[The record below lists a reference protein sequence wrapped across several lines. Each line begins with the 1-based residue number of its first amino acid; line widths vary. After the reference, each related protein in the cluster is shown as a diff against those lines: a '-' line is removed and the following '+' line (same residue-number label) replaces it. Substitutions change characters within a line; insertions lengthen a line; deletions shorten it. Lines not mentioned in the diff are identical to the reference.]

1 MGPKPN
7 LRFHLGVLTF
17 CISYVVF
24 ANAHPA
30 AAIAS
35 SGLVHSNTSSLSADP
50 SGSDTKDY
58 IVTPKEPGNI
68 PMASTIDRRM
78 AAIVSRSSIFPFNSP
93 RTGVEFWVVTAT
105 DSEAQELSRIP
116 NVSVVGQG
124 EDSVVTAKSDLRPQ

>member
-1 MGPKPN
+1 M
-7 LRFHLGVLTF
+7 
-17 CISYVVF
+17 VF
-24 ANAHPA
+24 ASAHPA

-58 IVTPKEPGNI
+58 IVTPEEPGNI